1 MFRSLA
7 DVGVNLH
14 MISTSEI
21 KISVFV
27 DRDRCEEAVAA
38 VHAGFWGFMKNK
50 PKGPGVGVELPPED
64 RQAVLSE
71 REELEQD
78 VVDRLASMEDIVV
91 SDVQLD
97 DEQAR
102 ITVRD
107 IPDVPGIVAA
117 VFSAVAEGGILVD
130 MIVQNESRGRGE
142 SERRAS
148 LTFTVPRR
156 DLDSALL
163 LVREVVDQWPGATI
177 GFERD
182 IAMLTVVGIGL
193 RSHTGVGGTDVRCA
207 GGGPGINI
215 QMINT
220 SEIRVSVV
228 VGLADGPGRAP
239 RAWRRRS
246 TFSPPPR
253 ATGGRVVFA
262 AEELAVDPDEI
273 VVTDWRGFDF
283 HPAADAEDPVTA
295 TGFSD

>member
-1 MFRSLA
+1 MSFTVPEPNLAEALAAAEAAVTDLGQGSVEQGVGVSKVSSIGRGMRSHTGVAAHMFRSLA

-21 KISVFV
+21 KISVLV

-38 VHAGFWGFMKNK
+38 VHAGFGLHEEQTE
-50 PKGPGVGVELPPED
+50 GPDVGIELPPEA

-107 IPDVPGIVAA
+107 IPDVPGIVGA

-130 MIVQNESRGRGE
+130 MIVQNESRGQGE

-163 LVREVVDQWPGATI
+163 LVREVVEQWPEATI

-193 RSHTGVGGTDVRCA
+193 RSHTGVGVRMFGA
-207 GGGPGINI
+207 LAAAGINI
-215 QMINT
+215 QVINT

-228 VGLADGPGRAP
+228 VGLADGPAGH
-239 RAWRRRS
+239 
-246 TFSPPPR
+246 TC
-253 ATGGRVVFA
+253 
-262 AEELAVDPDEI
+262 LAKA
-273 VVTDWRGFDF
+273 FDL
-283 HPAADAEDPVTA
+283 
-295 TGFSD
+295 